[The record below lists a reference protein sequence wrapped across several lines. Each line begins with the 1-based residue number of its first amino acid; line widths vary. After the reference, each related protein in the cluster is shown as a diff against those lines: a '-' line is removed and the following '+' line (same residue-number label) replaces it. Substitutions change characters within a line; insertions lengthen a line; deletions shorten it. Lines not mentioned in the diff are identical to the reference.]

1 MPFAERERER
11 ERESE
16 YLISFFNALPVNMCG
31 AFLPSHL
38 EWLLDPLLSSNFGCG
53 LSGAYQMANK
63 CTVLVWLQFVGSSGR
78 QETPSVLK
86 ERELPHGDHMF
97 DLLLVNVLGRIP
109 EG

>member
-1 MPFAERERER
+1 MEHF
-11 ERESE
+11 
-16 YLISFFNALPVNMCG
+16 
-31 AFLPSHL
+31 PSPL
-38 EWLLDPLLSSNFGCG
+38 ECLLDHPLSPNIGSR
-53 LSGAYQMANK
+53 LSGVYQMANK